1 MFLASLVV
9 SAVAVCLGF
18 LLSQWVPGRGREQF
32 CDVRLGKISDP
43 KAANVFC
50 IFVLRFACHGEN
62 SSFLAH
68 LCCQRG
74 LGHQADGFQR
84 RASHWTGG
92 PVHVQVRGSESVFV
106 EKRGPDFDLIYWPRF
121 RGQKLGPL

>member
-1 MFLASLVV
+1 MFLPSLVV
-9 SAVAVCLGF
+9 SAVAVYLGF

-32 CDVRLGKISDP
+32 RDVRLGKISDP

-68 LCCQRG
+68 LYCQRVWG
-74 LGHQADGFQR
+74 IRPTAFN
-84 RASHWTGG
+84 GG
-92 PVHVQVRGSESVFV
+92 PRTGRVAQSTSKFVVLSLFFV
-106 EKRGPDFDLIYWPRF
+106 EKRGPNFDLIFWPRL